1 MANLK
6 EIRSRMASV
15 KTTRQVTSAM
25 KMVSAAKL
33 RRAQEAI
40 IRIRPYADKLYEIL
54 TNLSQSLES
63 HTENPYSID
72 RGAKNI
78 LLVTINSNR
87 GLCGAFNANVNKQ
100 AAHLI
105 ENEFAGQLKNKSLE
119 IFAIGKNT
127 FDFFR
132 RRGFDVTNHSS
143 IYNNLN
149 FEHVSPMVE
158 SIMKDYVRGKY
169 DRVIL
174 VYNEFKNAATQN
186 LVAEQ
191 FLPIVEKEPENNTS
205 TKTAD
210 YIYEPSKDE
219 IIKDLIPRSLK
230 IQFYKALLDSHA
242 AEHGA
247 RMTAMHQA
255 TDNATELLRSL
266 NLQYNKARQAA
277 ITNEILEIVS
287 GAEALK
293 G

>member
-1 MANLK
+1 M
-6 EIRSRMASV
+6 SSV

-40 IRIRPYADKLYEIL
+40 IRIRPYADKLHEIL
-54 TNLSQSLES
+54 KNLSESLES
-63 HTENPYSID
+63 RTENPFAID
-72 RGAKNI
+72 RGTNKI

-100 AAHLI
+100 AVWLI
-105 ENEFAGQLKNKSLE
+105 ENEFAEQTRKRNLD

-127 FDFFR
+127 FDYFR
-132 RRGFDVTNHSS
+132 HQGYDVSNHNS

-149 FEHVSPMVE
+149 FEHVSPLVE
-158 SIMKDYVRGKY
+158 SIMKDFVQAKY
-169 DRVIL
+169 DRVML
-174 VYNEFKNAATQN
+174 VYNEFKNAATQ
-186 LVAEQ
+186 LLTVEQ
-191 FLPIVEKEPENNTS
+191 FLPIAEKEKELDS
-205 TKTAD
+205 TVLAVD
-210 YIYEPSKDE
+210 YLFEPAKDE
-219 IIKDLIPRSLK
+219 IVQDLIPRSLK
-230 IQFYKALLDSHA
+230 IQFYKALLNSHA

-255 TDNATELLRSL
+255 TDNATDLLRSL